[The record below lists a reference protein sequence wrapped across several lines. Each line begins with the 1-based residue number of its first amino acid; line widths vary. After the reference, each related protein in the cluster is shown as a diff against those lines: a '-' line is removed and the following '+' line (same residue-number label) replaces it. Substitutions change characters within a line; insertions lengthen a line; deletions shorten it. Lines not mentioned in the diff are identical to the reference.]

1 MPENPKIPPHNLE
14 AEQSVLGSLLIDR
27 EAIYKIMDILTPED
41 FYREAHKIIYETML
55 ELIAKHE
62 PIDIIA
68 LSNKLKERKA
78 LEDIGGQSYLSSLSN
93 IVPTSSHVNHY
104 ADIVQKKATLRRIL
118 STASELTSL
127 GYDEDAEVEHLLDRA
142 ERSVFNVSQKFHKH
156 VFVPIKSL
164 LEEAFERIDEIH
176 KKSGQLRGV
185 PTGFMDLDSVLS
197 GLQKSDLVILAARPS
212 VGKTALA
219 LDIARNVA

>member
-93 IVPTSSHVNHY
+93 IVPTSSHVNNY

-127 GYDEDAEVEHLLDRA
+127 GYIW
-142 ERSVFNVSQKFHKH
+142 N
-156 VFVPIKSL
+156 
-164 LEEAFERIDEIH
+164 
-176 KKSGQLRGV
+176 
-185 PTGFMDLDSVLS
+185 
-197 GLQKSDLVILAARPS
+197 
-212 VGKTALA
+212 
-219 LDIARNVA
+219 N